1 MPGSLVTD
9 YGAFVQPLV
18 GAQTAGSAPTG
29 AAITTTSNGSSRQFG
44 GHRGKLHRIK
54 LVVGAVTGTS
64 PTLDISVEGSD
75 DSAHASGVVE
85 YGRFGQLT
93 SADNAGGN
101 RWLDFTPQHAYLRF
115 RYVAGGTTPSFTLT
129 GTVEECQYLRSKAD
143 AST

>member
-9 YGAFVQPLV
+9 YGAAVQPLV

-29 AAITTTSNGSSRQFG
+29 AAITATGNGSSRQFI
-44 GHRGKLHRIK
+44 GHLGVEHRIK
-54 LVVGAVTGTS
+54 LVVGTVSGTS

-101 RWLDFTPQHAYLRF
+101 RWLTIVPQHAYLRF
-115 RYVAGGTTPSFTLT
+115 RYVAGGTSPSFTLT
-129 GTVEECQYLRSKAD
+129 GTVEEAKHLRSKAD